1 MPFKCLL
8 RAVRVG
14 RPAIAPHQLQAESL
28 SEMKLAGS
36 QTRSPPSHF
45 PMPAFSRQFKSS
57 SPDTENLRTTS
68 LSGKLRSLSWAAIVP
83 SALFG
88 RVTFPLSLSSVR
100 SVCSVASVAWS
111 WRSADCQAERLT
123 SVQLSLLHALVAFIR
138 RTVRVR
144 SRRDRSEVRSIGL
157 CGGVHSASELHRWAS
172 SGGEKMRLSAG
183 IFAGG
188 VLLVLPTFLSAD
200 VGSSLPSLVYLLF
213 QPGKSSCLLA
223 IGCVHSRDA
232 RVHWRPW

>member
-1 MPFKCLL
+1 MEVSDFVWRKHSRALAAFSVDPAVMYSLSSRTYTATMPFKCLL

-14 RPAIAPHQLQAESL
+14 RPAIAPHQLQAESH

-57 SPDTENLRTTS
+57 SPDTGNLRTTS

-88 RVTFPLSLSSVR
+88 RVTYFSSLTVVCALSSIIMTI
-100 SVCSVASVAWS
+100 S
-111 WRSADCQAERLT
+111 WLPGGGSGSPQ
-123 SVQLSLLHALVAFIR
+123 SLLHALVAFIR

-144 SRRDRSEVRSIGL
+144 SRRARSEVRSIGL
-157 CGGVHSASELHRWAS
+157 WSPFCIWTA
-172 SGGEKMRLSAG
+172 MMG
-183 IFAGG
+183 IVGWRE
-188 VLLVLPTFLSAD
+188 D
-200 VGSSLPSLVYLLF
+200 VFV
-213 QPGKSSCLLA
+213 
-223 IGCVHSRDA
+223 IRDLC
-232 RVHWRPW
+232 